1 METVTVKVCEHKGE
15 NVCEYMHTEGTST
28 HQKAC
33 LACGMVENSEK
44 CSFDENGKCPCGAVL
59 AVALPDN
66 LALTYTGKEQKPA
79 VTVTVDGRTLAA
91 ENNYEVNYSNNINAG
106 TDTAKVT
113 VTGTAF
119 TGTFTKTFFIGKAT
133 PKIEWNSDNRELT
146 YTGQPADIKPVI
158 TLVNGEKYTGEIH
171 YSWYGVADSLI
182 LPTDAGT
189 YINIKASIP
198 EHDNYNAAITKIGLN
213 LYIVRADQDAPDA
226 PTATEDNIKDNSI
239 TLDTIENAEYS
250 KDGTNWQESPQFTGL
265 DPNQA
270 YTFYARLKEDDNHN
284 ASLSSAGT
292 SITTKKTMLE
302 NGFVTAL
309 GYTYTGAAIVPPA
322 NDVVVM
328 LNEKRVDSGQYTIS
342 ASNNV
347 NAGMATLTVTATE
360 SGDYSGS
367 VSSTFI
373 INRADLTVTAS
384 DQSIT
389 YGGNIAQ
396 GTGQATATGLCGG
409 DTLGNITLTASTTE
423 VPGGTIM
430 PSAVQIRNNSGTDV
444 TANYNIAYETGKLT
458 VSYMKPPAAI
468 LYNGEAE
475 QGWYNEDV
483 KITADGYT
491 VSDTLGGDYK
501 ASYTISAQEGTVT
514 KTLYFKD
521 GAGHMSDGV
530 EVTVKFDLTPPTGEI
545 AVGMK
550 WWQNVLNFI
559 SFGNYAPKAYTV
571 SIKAEDTSGSGMEKI
586 EYVIVPGSS
595 QYTAVSA
602 LEAAGLSWTEYD
614 SSDNPTVDA
623 NTSQYVVYARLTD
636 NVGNVTY
643 ISTDGILLDNT
654 PPAVRSLSVPEDTKK
669 DVTAGVTFTV
679 SEAADYYYVVLPQG
693 SATPDPKDIIVTCGG
708 TLPDGKIGTAI
719 AGTVDSGK
727 GAVSGDTLPASVSVE
742 AKNLQPNTA
751 YIVYVTAVDRA
762 VDITNSAEGTPAGN
776 IADVVNVG
784 FTTKKT
790 LPVIVKAPEVTGTY
804 GQSVGEMT
812 VTGGTAKDGNTVLTG
827 TWTVSD
833 TDKDRTPSAGTAEK
847 VTVIFTPDNAG
858 YDSVSVPASLTVEQ
872 AAPDVGTV
880 TANVL
885 ENTLDRTQVILSR
898 TNQRLAGTLTLTDN
912 TLKYGTNTYTWEFT
926 PDDTVNYKTVTGKVQ
941 ITVNDTIP
949 PTAQYQI
956 GTDGWK
962 QFISTVSF
970 GLFCKDNK
978 TATIRGT
985 DDTDTVK
992 GSGISLMQY
1001 FISDREITDVGS
1013 IVWSTYMEP
1022 LDLNTQGTYFIYVK
1036 VTDNAG
1042 NTAVL
1047 NSEGIVVYG
1056 ESAVSPAAVGYI
1068 YKENRDCTVQL
1079 AMNGNTFKGF
1089 TDQEGNAVDTKS
1101 YTIGSDGTLI
1111 LKAAYL
1117 DTLEKGK
1124 YTYTVSMNP
1133 QGIETEQVTLAY
1145 PLTVN
1150 VKAKELTI
1158 IGAEA
1163 TDRDYDGTNAVEIT
1177 AVTLSGVALKDE
1189 VAVDLKDIRGMLS
1202 SANAGT
1208 YMEVTLPE
1216 LTLTGKDSGNYI
1228 LVPPAAAVPTSVTI
1242 ASLRAVITVGT
1253 DAYIKTFGDEAFPLD
1268 VTENNAEADVQ
1279 YEVIKGTDVVSVKSG
1294 TVTILN
1300 AGEAEIKVSLP
1311 ASTNYSAAESKTI
1324 TVTVNKKSGYTVDA
1338 VNRSYYYK
1346 DGGTESIDLAALL
1359 PAGCGKVTYGEPTAS
1374 GDVTYSAPP
1383 VVSGGKL
1390 SYTLNG
1396 GKVNEEGTI
1405 SIPIETQNYEDITI
1419 TVNVK
1424 LTDQIPVSLK
1434 DGIEVTLKNH
1444 VLTYGEPLSKL
1455 VFNGAEFVTADGKT
1469 VAGTL
1474 AWKEAAATPNA
1485 GTVSAVWR
1493 FTPAEDKYASLVG
1506 TAAITVNK
1514 ATPTIS
1520 AAPTVA
1526 ERVYNPQRTLKEIDL
1541 SGGMVTGVDGKELE
1555 GGWSWQSADIVPTVT
1570 GSGYEAVFTPK
1581 DITNYETVSR
1591 TITVNVTKAVP
1602 YIAGLPVAAEITYGE
1617 TLNDSALSGGIVQYG
1632 NGAGQAGEG
1641 AGNTAAVV
1649 GTFTWKE
1656 PATKPAV
1663 TDSNVTEY
1671 TVVFTPFDRAAYHS
1685 VETEVKLTVNKAENA
1700 PNMPGSTMD
1709 VSNSLE
1715 KVGDIPL
1722 PEGWEWQISDIDTV
1736 LEVGK
1741 PVRAV
1746 AVYIGADKGNY
1757 EKETVMV
1764 AITRSACDHVAGD
1777 VLYTGA
1783 GEMAPTCT
1791 KDGLGH
1797 RECIKCGELVEA
1809 GIVEKALGHTGG
1821 RATCA
1826 KRAVCTR
1833 CGKPYGN
1840 TDGSNHG
1847 DTEVRG
1853 IIAAT
1858 CTTGGYTGDTYCMDC
1873 GVKTKTGNA
1882 TPALGHDYTSTVT
1895 KEPTMDSEGTRTYTC
1910 TRCGHSYTGPIEK
1923 LPGGDTT
1930 KPGSSQ
1936 PGEDTTKPGSSQPGE
1951 DATKPEAIQSGD
1963 NATKPGSAQPGKV
1976 ELDNGRTEETRPE
1989 TGIPFIKDEDGKI
2002 GWNVIRAEEEKAE
2015 EGSIINV
2022 DMNGTRVVPGDIF
2035 DSIKGKDITITFD
2048 MGSGIIWSV
2057 DGKSITTDK
2066 AGDIDFSVKTETNAI
2081 PMDII
2086 NKCLPS
2092 IVTGERYRI
2101 QISLAYEGQFGFT
2114 AVLFIG
2120 LGREN
2125 AGHTAS
2131 LYYYNESTGELEFI
2145 CANTV
2150 AEDGTVSL
2158 AFTHASDY
2166 VIAID
2171 GDEDKESGSVTEPVQ
2186 LKKQDE
2192 DGTGPVEESPQ
2203 TGQAW
2208 RPWWLI
2214 VVGALVIIMGIGVF
2228 FVVKKKEKDKDS
2240 GQNPT
2245 GTRS

>member
-1 METVTVKVCEHKGE
+1 MKI
-15 NVCEYMHTEGTST
+15 
-28 HQKAC
+28 
-33 LACGMVENSEK
+33 
-44 CSFDENGKCPCGAVL
+44 
-59 AVALPDN
+59 
-66 LALTYTGKEQKPA
+66 
-79 VTVTVDGRTLAA
+79 
-91 ENNYEVNYSNNINAG
+91 SNF
-106 TDTAKVT
+106 
-113 VTGTAF
+113 F
-119 TGTFTKTFFIGKAT
+119 TF
-133 PKIEWNSDNRELT
+133 R
-146 YTGQPADIKPVI
+146 Q
-158 TLVNGEKYTGEIH
+158 
-171 YSWYGVADSLI
+171 
-182 LPTDAGT
+182 
-189 YINIKASIP
+189 
-198 EHDNYNAAITKIGLN
+198 
-213 LYIVRADQDAPDA
+213 
-226 PTATEDNIKDNSI
+226 
-239 TLDTIENAEYS
+239 
-250 KDGTNWQESPQFTGL
+250 
-265 DPNQA
+265 
-270 YTFYARLKEDDNHN
+270 
-284 ASLSSAGT
+284 
-292 SITTKKTMLE
+292 
-302 NGFVTAL
+302 
-309 GYTYTGAAIVPPA
+309 
-322 NDVVVM
+322 
-328 LNEKRVDSGQYTIS
+328 
-342 ASNNV
+342 
-347 NAGMATLTVTATE
+347 
-360 SGDYSGS
+360 
-367 VSSTFI
+367 
-373 INRADLTVTAS
+373 
-384 DQSIT
+384 
-389 YGGNIAQ
+389 
-396 GTGQATATGLCGG
+396 
-409 DTLGNITLTASTTE
+409 
-423 VPGGTIM
+423 
-430 PSAVQIRNNSGTDV
+430 
-444 TANYNIAYETGKLT
+444 
-458 VSYMKPPAAI
+458 
-468 LYNGEAE
+468 
-475 QGWYNEDV
+475 
-483 KITADGYT
+483 
-491 VSDTLGGDYK
+491 
-501 ASYTISAQEGTVT
+501 
-514 KTLYFKD
+514 
-521 GAGHMSDGV
+521 
-530 EVTVKFDLTPPTGEI
+530 
-545 AVGMK
+545 
-550 WWQNVLNFI
+550 
-559 SFGNYAPKAYTV
+559 
-571 SIKAEDTSGSGMEKI
+571 
-586 EYVIVPGSS
+586 
-595 QYTAVSA
+595 
-602 LEAAGLSWTEYD
+602 
-614 SSDNPTVDA
+614 
-623 NTSQYVVYARLTD
+623 
-636 NVGNVTY
+636 
-643 ISTDGILLDNT
+643 
-654 PPAVRSLSVPEDTKK
+654 
-669 DVTAGVTFTV
+669 
-679 SEAADYYYVVLPQG
+679 
-693 SATPDPKDIIVTCGG
+693 
-708 TLPDGKIGTAI
+708 
-719 AGTVDSGK
+719 
-727 GAVSGDTLPASVSVE
+727 
-742 AKNLQPNTA
+742 
-751 YIVYVTAVDRA
+751 
-762 VDITNSAEGTPAGN
+762 
-776 IADVVNVG
+776 
-784 FTTKKT
+784 
-790 LPVIVKAPEVTGTY
+790 
-804 GQSVGEMT
+804 
-812 VTGGTAKDGNTVLTG
+812 
-827 TWTVSD
+827 
-833 TDKDRTPSAGTAEK
+833 
-847 VTVIFTPDNAG
+847 
-858 YDSVSVPASLTVEQ
+858 
-872 AAPDVGTV
+872 
-880 TANVL
+880 
-885 ENTLDRTQVILSR
+885 
-898 TNQRLAGTLTLTDN
+898 LAGTLTLTDN

-941 ITVNDTIP
+941 VTVNDTIP

-978 TATIRGT
+978 TVTIRGT

-992 GSGISLMQY
+992 GSGISLTQY

-1101 YTIGSDGTLI
+1101 YTIGSDGTLT
-1111 LKAAYL
+1111 LHAAYL
-1117 DTLEKGK
+1117 DTLEKGE
-1124 YTYTVSMNP
+1124 YIYTVSMNP
-1133 QGIETEQVTLAY
+1133 QGIETEQVTLTY

-1150 VKAKELTI
+1150 VKAKELTV

-1177 AVTLSGVALKDE
+1177 AVTLSGVAPKDE
-1189 VAVDLKDIRGMLS
+1189 VAVDIKDIRGMLS

-1208 YMEVTLPE
+1208 YTEVTLPE

-1268 VTENNAEADVQ
+1268 VTENNTEADVQ

-1338 VNRSYYYK
+1338 LNRSYYYE

-1359 PAGCGKVTYGEPTAS
+1359 PAGCGKVTYGEATAS
-1374 GDVTYSAPP
+1374 GDVTYSASP

-1405 SIPIETQNYEDITI
+1405 SIPIETQNYEDMTI

-1493 FTPAEDKYASLVG
+1493 FTPAEDKYASLEG

-1581 DITNYETVSR
+1581 DITNYETVAR

-1722 PEGWEWQISDIDTV
+1722 PEGWEWQISDIDTT

-1746 AVYIGADKGNY
+1746 AVYIGTDKGNY

-1833 CGKPYGN
+1833 CGQPYGN

-1882 TPALGHDYTSTVT
+1882 TPALGHDYASTVT
-1895 KEPTMDSEGTRTYTC
+1895 KEPTTDSEGTRTYTC

-1936 PGEDTTKPGSSQPGE
+1936 PGEDITKPGSSQPGE
-1951 DATKPEAIQSGD
+1951 DI
-1963 NATKPGSAQPGKV
+1963 TKPGSSQLGNDTTKPESSQLENNETKSGSSQPGNDTTNLGSDQPGDT
-1976 ELDNGRTEETRPE
+1976 EPDDGSREETRTE

-2002 GWNVIRAEEEKAE
+2002 GWDVIRAEEEKAE

-2066 AGDIDFSVKTETNAI
+2066 AGDIDFSVKAETNAI

-2092 IVTGERYRI
+2092 LVTGERYRI

-2192 DGTGPVEESPQ
+2192 NGTGPAEESPQ

-2214 VVGALVIIMGIGVF
+2214 VAGALVIIMGIGVF